1 VSAWQGKK
9 KKKKRGAK
17 QECQMEENKTDNVI
31 CISHRTKKQKQE
43 MGIIDILELLKK
55 LLTFFIAYHV
65 AANVHLYYTFIY
77 PCRSHMT
84 MLKDFI

>member
-9 KKKKRGAK
+9 KKKKGAK

-43 MGIIDILELLKK
+43 MGIIDNIMNIN
-55 LLTFFIAYHV
+55 T
-65 AANVHLYYTFIY
+65 
-77 PCRSHMT
+77 
-84 MLKDFI
+84 